1 MPHPKN
7 LLFLKH
13 NKPLSYLW
21 QEVQKLSVL
30 QHLFCDLYFS
40 RKIRAK
46 ENKLA
51 KHPFLLNKQIV
62 HNTNRL
68 QFFMTHPVNL
78 QSCDGKTWIDL
89 APESLYFSTIQPV
102 LLFIQISGFIFSKQ
116 ILQSLLFLFLAVLDL
131 QCCVRAFFCLW

>member
-7 LLFLKH
+7 LLFLKQ
-13 NKPLSYLW
+13 NKALSYLW
-21 QEVQKLSVL
+21 QEVQKLSAL

-40 RKIRAK
+40 RKIWAK

-62 HNTNRL
+62 HNKNHL
-68 QFFMTHPVNL
+68 QFFMTCPVNV
-78 QSCDGKTWIDL
+78 QRCDGKTWIDL
-89 APESLYFSTIQPV
+89 PPESLYFSTIQPV
-102 LLFIQISGFIFSKQ
+102 LLFIQISPFIFSKQ